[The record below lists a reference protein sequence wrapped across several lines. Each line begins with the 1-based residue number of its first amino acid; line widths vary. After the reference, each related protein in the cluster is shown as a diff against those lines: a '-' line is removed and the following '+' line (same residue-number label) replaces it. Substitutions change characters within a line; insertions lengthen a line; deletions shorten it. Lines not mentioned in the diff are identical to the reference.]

1 MNMGFSSPWPL
12 PSGWL
17 GYRDRMLTTSAK
29 RLLVPTVLTLGALM
43 LAGCG
48 DAAVSPAAKASSEA
62 AAASAAAAVAGSAG
76 AASGSAGAS
85 SAPLVTDLAG
95 SSWNLTAFADESGSL
110 YPASTAPDQG
120 TLTFNADGTFSG
132 STGCNRIAGTYTEDG
147 GNLTMVPGPMTLK
160 ACSPDL
166 TTQEQAVVAA
176 LPKVATFTANQ
187 TLELLSSDGIALLD
201 YEPGTAG
208 LAGTSWTAT
217 GINNG
222 KQAVVS
228 AAGVE
233 QVTLVFGTDGTVSG
247 VSACNNYTGSYTT
260 TDPDGLTFGP
270 LASTK
275 KLCED
280 SLNQIEQEYLAA
292 LANVMTYQ
300 LEGSTLTLRDA
311 SGATQVA
318 FQQAAA

>member
-1 MNMGFSSPWPL
+1 
-12 PSGWL
+12 
-17 GYRDRMLTTSAK
+17 
-29 RLLVPTVLTLGALM
+29 M

-62 AAASAAAAVAGSAG
+62 AAASAAASVAGSAG

-292 LANVMTYQ
+292 LANVTTYQ

-311 SGATQVA
+311 SGATQVT